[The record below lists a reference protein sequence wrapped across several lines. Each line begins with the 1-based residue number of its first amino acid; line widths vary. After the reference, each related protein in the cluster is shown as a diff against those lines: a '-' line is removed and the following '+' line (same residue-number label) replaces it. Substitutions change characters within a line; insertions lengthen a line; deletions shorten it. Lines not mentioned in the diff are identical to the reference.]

1 MKFREYI
8 QEAPERHAV
17 MAFGRLQPPTTGHEA
32 LVNKVK
38 RVAKQHNASHHV
50 VLSHSNDPKQNPL
63 TAKQKVKHARR
74 FFPNT
79 NITTSSSSHPNF
91 LKQAEK
97 LHKSG
102 VTHLH
107 MVAGSDRT
115 GEYHK
120 LLNKYNGTHKGALFN
135 FKGIKV
141 HSAGQRDP
149 DAPGIS
155 GMSGSKMRSHA
166 AKGNF
171 NEFKKGVPR
180 HVPEHHAKE
189 LFHDLRKGMNIK
201 EDIDI
206 NYEFEELLSEGVH
219 DKGIFKAVFLAGG
232 PGSGKDYVLAN
243 TLQGHGLTEINSD
256 KAFEYLLDKNKISK
270 VMLNPNPDET
280 EKRNFVRGRAKNITE
295 LKQKLAL
302 MGRNGLI
309 INGTGEDLDKIRR
322 IKGALDQLGY
332 DSAMI
337 MVNTADEVSKQRNIE
352 RGQNGGRTIP
362 EDIRKQKWDGV
373 QKARPLFAELFGDK
387 YMEFDNSEDLRKAN
401 ADIVKQKKD
410 EMGQIFNYVSKFVE
424 EQPQS
429 PRSQKWIAKELQA
442 KDKTASLKQMPD
454 TGQQPH
460 PSSKAKEEAGRLG
473 LEYYGF
479 GRYGRDGEVT
489 HRVVHDSLVQVTQ
502 DNLEPKMAKKVN
514 EDFESLLEEVSIT
527 IKGDTPEEVAK
538 ALKMINTEV
547 EDDDE
552 EEEVE
557 EQYSLSSTNAK
568 TLLTLRTQLQEDLR
582 QWFDP
587 NHPKGGWKRIDSKG
601 NVKGDCAREPGEPK
615 PKCMSNE
622 KRAKLSQ
629 KEKANAVKVKR
640 KHDPVADRKGKGGKP
655 VNVSNFGKGKLSEQ
669 KLKGSELSPEDL
681 AKKHNVSVDK
691 INKQLE
697 MGKKVEHEHTNND
710 ELAYKIAKAHVA
722 EKPDYYT
729 KLKMVESIDK
739 GTEVGISMA
748 ASGENLIRPN
758 TQSNKAKKKP
768 FESFTADAGT
778 ESMSAQKVGEL
789 KNQGIDLK
797 TFRAKRPIG

>member
-38 RVAKQHNASHHV
+38 SVAKQHNASHHV

-63 TAKQKVKHARR
+63 SAKQKVKHARR

-135 FKGIKV
+135 FKGIRV

-155 GMSGSKMRSHA
+155 GMSGSKLRSHA

-206 NYEFEELLSEGVH
+206 NFEFEELLSEGVH
-219 DKGIFKAVFLAGG
+219 DKAIFKAVFLAGG

-270 VMLNPNPDET
+270 VMLNPNPGET

-309 INGTGEDLDKIRR
+309 INGTGEDLDKVRR

-373 QKARPLFAELFGDK
+373 QKARPVFAELFGDK
-387 YMEFDNSEDLRKAN
+387 YMEFDNSEDLRKAGP
-401 ADIVKQKKD
+401 DVVKQKKD

-454 TGQQPH
+454 TGQEAH
-460 PSSKAKEEAGRLG
+460 PNSRAKEEAGRLG

-479 GRYGRDGEVT
+479 GRYGKDGAVT
-489 HRVVHDSLVQVTQ
+489 HRVVGDSLVQVVKN
-502 DNLEPKMAKKVN
+502 DIEPKMAKKVN
-514 EDFESLLEEVSIT
+514 EQFEEFL
-527 IKGDTPEEVAK
+527 
-538 ALKMINTEV
+538 N
-547 EDDDE
+547 
-552 EEEVE
+552 
-557 EQYSLSSTNAK
+557 
-568 TLLTLRTQLQEDLR
+568 EDLR
-582 QWFDP
+582 NWFNP
-587 NHPKGGWKRIDSKG
+587 NHPDGGWKRIDSKG

-615 PKCMSNE
+615 PKCMSNK
-622 KRAKLSQ
+622 KRSLLTP
-629 KEKANAVKVKR
+629 KERANAVKAKR
-640 KHDPVADRKGKGGKP
+640 KHDSVADRKGKGGKP
-655 VNVSNFGKGKLSEQ
+655 INVSNFGKGKIS
-669 KLKGSELSPEDL
+669 
-681 AKKHNVSVDK
+681 
-691 INKQLE
+691 
-697 MGKKVEHEHTNND
+697 
-710 ELAYKIAKAHVA
+710 
-722 EKPDYYT
+722 
-729 KLKMVESIDK
+729 ESIDK

-748 ASGENLIRPN
+748 ASGENLARPN

-768 FESFTADAGT
+768 FESYTADAGT
-778 ESMSAQKVGEL
+778 ESLSAQKEGEL
-789 KNQGIDLK
+789 KRQGIDLS
-797 TFRAKRPIG
+797 TFRAKRTIG

>member
-219 DKGIFKAVFLAGG
+219 DKAIFKAVFLAGG

-387 YMEFDNSEDLRKAN
+387 YIEFDNSEDLRKAN

-502 DNLEPKMAKKVN
+502 DKLEPKMAKKVN

-538 ALKMINTEV
+538 ALKMINTE
-547 EDDDE
+547 DD

-557 EQYSLSSTNAK
+557 EQYSFSSTDAK
-568 TLLTLRTQLQEDLR
+568 TLLTFRSNLNEDLR
-582 QWFDP
+582 NWFNP
-587 NHPKGGWKRIDSKG
+587 NHPDGGWKRIDSKG

-615 PKCMSNE
+615 PKCMSNK
-622 KRAKLSQ
+622 KRSQLSQ

-655 VNVSNFGKGKLSEQ
+655 VNVSNFGKGKIS
-669 KLKGSELSPEDL
+669 
-681 AKKHNVSVDK
+681 
-691 INKQLE
+691 
-697 MGKKVEHEHTNND
+697 
-710 ELAYKIAKAHVA
+710 
-722 EKPDYYT
+722 
-729 KLKMVESIDK
+729 ESIDK
-739 GTEVGISMA
+739 GTEVGISMS
-748 ASGENLIRPN
+748 ASGENLTRPN
-758 TQSNKAKKKP
+758 TLSNRFKKKP

-778 ESMSAQKVGEL
+778 ESMSAQKEGEL
-789 KNQGIDLK
+789 KRQGIDLK
-797 TFRAKRPIG
+797 SFRAKRPIG

>member
-1 MKFREYI
+1 MKFRDYI

-38 RVAKQHNASHHV
+38 SVAKQHNASHHV

-63 TAKQKVKHARR
+63 SAKQKVKHARR

-135 FKGIKV
+135 FKGIRV

-155 GMSGSKMRSHA
+155 GMSGSKLRSHA

-206 NYEFEELLSEGVH
+206 NFEFEELLSEGVH
-219 DKGIFKAVFLAGG
+219 DKAIFKAVFLAGG

-270 VMLNPNPDET
+270 VMLSPNPDET

-373 QKARPLFAELFGDK
+373 QKARPVFAELFGDK
-387 YMEFDNSEDLRKAN
+387 YMEFDNSEDLRKAGP
-401 ADIVKQKKD
+401 DVVKQKKD
-410 EMGQIFNYVSKFVE
+410 EMGQIFNYVSKFVG

-454 TGQQPH
+454 TGQEAH
-460 PSSKAKEEAGRLG
+460 PNSKAKDEAGRLG

-479 GRYGRDGEVT
+479 GRYGKNGSVT
-489 HRVVHDSLVQVTQ
+489 HRVVGDTLVQVVK
-502 DNLEPKMAKKVN
+502 NEIEPKMAKKVN
-514 EDFESLLEEVSIT
+514 EQFEEFLNEQVSVTITGDNADEVS
-527 IKGDTPEEVAK
+527 
-538 ALKMINTEV
+538 KMIKKLKA
-547 EDDDE
+547 DE
-552 EEEVE
+552 EEQEEVE
-557 EQYSLSSTNAK
+557 EHYALSEPDAR
-568 TLLTLRTQLQEDLR
+568 TLLTFRREYKLNEDLR
-582 QWFDP
+582 NWFNP
-587 NHPKGGWKRIDSKG
+587 NHPDGGWKRIDSKG

-615 PKCMSNE
+615 PKCMSNK
-622 KRAKLSQ
+622 KRSLLTP
-629 KEKANAVKVKR
+629 KERANAVKAKR
-640 KHDPVADRKGKGGKP
+640 KHDSVADRKGKGGKP
-655 VNVSNFGKGKLSEQ
+655 INVSNFGKGKLSEQ

-697 MGKKVEHEHTNND
+697 MGKKIEHEHTNND

-729 KLKMVESIDK
+729 RLKMVESIDK

-748 ASGENLIRPN
+748 ASGENLVRPN

-768 FESFTADAGT
+768 FESYTADAGT
-778 ESMSAQKVGEL
+778 ESLSAQKEGEL
-789 KNQGIDLK
+789 KRQGIDL
-797 TFRAKRPIG
+797 TSFRAKRPIG

>member
-38 RVAKQHNASHHV
+38 SVAKQHNASHHV

-63 TAKQKVKHARR
+63 SAKQKVKHARR

-135 FKGIKV
+135 FKGIRV

-155 GMSGSKMRSHA
+155 GMSGSKLRSHA

-206 NYEFEELLSEGVH
+206 NFEFEELLSEGVH
-219 DKGIFKAVFLAGG
+219 DKAIFKAVFLAGG

-270 VMLNPNPDET
+270 VMLNPNPGET

-309 INGTGEDLDKIRR
+309 INGTGEDLDKVRR

-373 QKARPLFAELFGDK
+373 QKARPVFAELFGDK
-387 YMEFDNSEDLRKAN
+387 YMEFDNSEDLRKAGP
-401 ADIVKQKKD
+401 DVVKQKKD

-454 TGQQPH
+454 TGQEAH
-460 PSSKAKEEAGRLG
+460 PNSRAKEEAGRLG

-479 GRYGRDGEVT
+479 GRYGKDGAVT
-489 HRVVHDSLVQVTQ
+489 HRVVGDSLVQVVKN
-502 DNLEPKMAKKVN
+502 DIEPKMAKKVN
-514 EDFESLLEEVSIT
+514 EQFEEFL
-527 IKGDTPEEVAK
+527 
-538 ALKMINTEV
+538 N
-547 EDDDE
+547 
-552 EEEVE
+552 
-557 EQYSLSSTNAK
+557 
-568 TLLTLRTQLQEDLR
+568 EDLR
-582 QWFDP
+582 NWFNP
-587 NHPKGGWKRIDSKG
+587 NHPDGGWKRIDSKG

-615 PKCMSNE
+615 PKCMSNK
-622 KRAKLSQ
+622 KRSLLSP
-629 KEKANAVKVKR
+629 KERANAVKAKR
-640 KHDPVADRKGKGGKP
+640 KHDSVADRKGKGGKP
-655 VNVSNFGKGKLSEQ
+655 INVSNFGKGKIS
-669 KLKGSELSPEDL
+669 
-681 AKKHNVSVDK
+681 
-691 INKQLE
+691 
-697 MGKKVEHEHTNND
+697 
-710 ELAYKIAKAHVA
+710 
-722 EKPDYYT
+722 
-729 KLKMVESIDK
+729 ESIDK

-748 ASGENLIRPN
+748 ASGENLARPN

-768 FESFTADAGT
+768 FESYTADAGT
-778 ESMSAQKVGEL
+778 ESLSAQKEGEL
-789 KNQGIDLK
+789 KRQGIDLS
-797 TFRAKRPIG
+797 TFRAKRTIG

>member
-1 MKFREYI
+1 MNFKEFI
-8 QEAPERHAV
+8 QESKDKHAV
-17 MAFGRLQPPTTGHEA
+17 LAFGRLQPPTTGHEA
-32 LVNKVK
+32 VVNKVK
-38 RVAKQHNASHHV
+38 SVARQHNASHHV

-63 TAKQKVKHARR
+63 TAKQKVKHAKR
-74 FFPNT
+74 FFPGT
-79 NITTSSSSHPNF
+79 NITHSTKEHPNF

-120 LLNKYNGTHKGALFN
+120 ILHKYNGTHKGALFN
-135 FKGIKV
+135 FKHIKV

-149 DAPGIS
+149 DAPGTA
-155 GMSGSKMRSHA
+155 GMSGSKLRSHA
-166 AKGNF
+166 ASGNY
-171 NEFKKGVPR
+171 NEFKKGIPK

-189 LFHDLRKGMNIK
+189 LYHDLRKGMNVK
-201 EDIDI
+201 EDLDI
-206 NYEFEELLSEGVH
+206 NYEFEQILNEGVH

-243 TLQGHGLTEINSD
+243 TLEGHGLTEINSD
-256 KAFEYLLDKNKISK
+256 KALEYLMDKTGLDKTMPAS
-270 VMLNPNPDET
+270 
-280 EKRNFVRGRAKNITE
+280 EKAKREAVRGRAKNMTE
-295 LKQKLAL
+295 LKQRLAL

-309 INGTGEDLDKIRR
+309 INGTGDDLEKMQR
-322 IKGALDQLGY
+322 IKDRLEKLGY
-332 DSAMI
+332 ESSMI
-337 MVNTADEVSKQRNIE
+337 MVNTSNEVSQQRNIE
-352 RGQNGGRTIP
+352 RGQKGGRTVP
-362 EDIRKQKWDGV
+362 EDIRQDKW
-373 QKARPLFAELFGDK
+373 QNAQNARPQFAEMFGQN
-387 YMEFDNSEDLRKAN
+387 YIEFDNSEDLRKAGP
-401 ADIVKQKKD
+401 DVVKQKKD
-410 EMGQIFNYVSKFVE
+410 EMNNIFKFVSE
-424 EQPQS
+424 FVGKEPQS
-429 PRSQKWIAKELQA
+429 DTSKQWVAKELQS
-442 KDKTASLKQMPD
+442 KDTTHTLKKVPD
-454 TGQQPH
+454 AGQQPH

-473 LEYYGF
+473 LDYYGF

-502 DNLEPKMAKKVN
+502 DKIEPKMAKKVN
-514 EDFESLLEEVSIT
+514 EEFESLMEEVSIT
-527 IKGDTPEEVAK
+527 IKGDTPEEVAQ

-547 EDDDE
+547 EEDDDE
-552 EEEVE
+552 EDEVE
-557 EQYSLSSTNAK
+557 EQYTLSSTDAK
-568 TLLTLRTQLQEDLR
+568 TLLTLREDLR
-582 QWFDP
+582 NWFDP

-622 KRAKLSQ
+622 KRAQLSK
-629 KEKANAVKVKR
+629 KERASAVRTKR

-655 VNVSNFGKGKLSEQ
+655 VNVSNFGKGKIS
-669 KLKGSELSPEDL
+669 
-681 AKKHNVSVDK
+681 
-691 INKQLE
+691 
-697 MGKKVEHEHTNND
+697 
-710 ELAYKIAKAHVA
+710 
-722 EKPDYYT
+722 
-729 KLKMVESIDK
+729 ESIDK

-789 KNQGIDLK
+789 KRQGIDLK

>member
-1 MKFREYI
+1 MKFREFI
-8 QEAPERHAV
+8 QESKDKHAV
-17 MAFGRLQPPTTGHEA
+17 LAFGRFQPPTTGHEA
-32 LVNKVK
+32 VVNKVK
-38 RVAKQHNASHHV
+38 SVAKQHNASHHV

-63 TAKQKVKHARR
+63 TAKQKVKHAKR
-74 FFPNT
+74 FFPGT
-79 NITTSSSSHPNF
+79 NITHSTKEHPNF

-120 LLNKYNGTHKGALFN
+120 ILHKYNGTHKGALFN
-135 FKGIKV
+135 FKHIKV

-149 DAPGIS
+149 DAPGTA
-155 GMSGSKMRSHA
+155 GMSGSKLRSHA
-166 AKGNF
+166 ASGKY
-171 NEFKKGVPR
+171 NEFKKGIPR

-189 LFHDLRKGMNIK
+189 LYHELRKGMNIK

-206 NYEFEELLSEGVH
+206 NYEFEQILSEGVH

-243 TLQGHGLTEINSD
+243 TLEGHGLTEINSD
-256 KAFEYLLDKNKISK
+256 KALEYLMDKTGLDKKMPAS
-270 VMLNPNPDET
+270 
-280 EKRNFVRGRAKNITE
+280 EKAKREAVRGRAKNMTE
-295 LKQKLAL
+295 LKQRLAL

-309 INGTGEDLDKIRR
+309 INGTGDDLEKMQR
-322 IKGALDQLGY
+322 IKDRLEKLGY
-332 DSAMI
+332 ESSMI
-337 MVNTADEVSKQRNIE
+337 MVNTSNEVSQQRNIE
-352 RGQNGGRTIP
+352 RGQKGGRTVP
-362 EDIRKQKWDGV
+362 EDIRQDKW
-373 QKARPLFAELFGDK
+373 QNAQNARPKFAEMFGQN
-387 YMEFDNSEDLRKAN
+387 YIEFDNSEDLRKAGP
-401 ADIVKQKKD
+401 DVVKQKKD
-410 EMGQIFNYVSKFVE
+410 EMNSIFKFVADFVGQE
-424 EQPQS
+424 PQS
-429 PRSQKWIAKELQA
+429 ETSKQWVAKELQA
-442 KDKTASLKQMPD
+442 KDTTHTLKKVPD
-454 TGQQPH
+454 AGQQPH

-489 HRVVHDSLVQVTQ
+489 HRVVHDSLVPVVDKQI
-502 DNLEPKMAKKVN
+502 EPKMAKKVN
-514 EDFESLLEEVSIT
+514 EEFESLMEEVSIT
-527 IKGDTPEEVAK
+527 VKGDTPEEVAK
-538 ALKMINTEV
+538 ALKMIKTDV
-547 EDDDE
+547 EDEEED

-557 EQYSLSSTNAK
+557 EQYQLSSTDAK
-568 TLLTLRTQLQEDLR
+568 TLLTFRTQLHEDLR
-582 QWFDP
+582 NWFDP

-622 KRAKLSQ
+622 KRAQLSK
-629 KEKANAVKVKR
+629 KERASAVRTKR

-655 VNVSNFGKGKLSEQ
+655 VNVSNFGKGKIS
-669 KLKGSELSPEDL
+669 
-681 AKKHNVSVDK
+681 
-691 INKQLE
+691 
-697 MGKKVEHEHTNND
+697 
-710 ELAYKIAKAHVA
+710 
-722 EKPDYYT
+722 
-729 KLKMVESIDK
+729 ESIDK

-789 KNQGIDLK
+789 KRQGIDLK

>member
-38 RVAKQHNASHHV
+38 SVAKQHNASHHV

-63 TAKQKVKHARR
+63 SAKQKVKHARR

-135 FKGIKV
+135 FKGIRV

-155 GMSGSKMRSHA
+155 GMSGSKLRSHA

-206 NYEFEELLSEGVH
+206 NFEFEELLSEGVH
-219 DKGIFKAVFLAGG
+219 DKAIFKAVFLAGG

-270 VMLNPNPDET
+270 VMLNPNPGET

-309 INGTGEDLDKIRR
+309 INGTGEDLDKVRR

-373 QKARPLFAELFGDK
+373 QKARPVFAELFGDK
-387 YMEFDNSEDLRKAN
+387 YMEFDNSEDLRKAGP
-401 ADIVKQKKD
+401 DVVKQKKD

-454 TGQQPH
+454 TGQEAH
-460 PSSKAKEEAGRLG
+460 PNSRAKEEAGRLG

-479 GRYGRDGEVT
+479 GRYGKDGAVT
-489 HRVVHDSLVQVTQ
+489 HRVVGDSLVQVVKN
-502 DNLEPKMAKKVN
+502 DIEPKMAKKVN
-514 EDFESLLEEVSIT
+514 EQFEEFL
-527 IKGDTPEEVAK
+527 
-538 ALKMINTEV
+538 N
-547 EDDDE
+547 
-552 EEEVE
+552 
-557 EQYSLSSTNAK
+557 
-568 TLLTLRTQLQEDLR
+568 EDLR
-582 QWFDP
+582 NWFNP
-587 NHPKGGWKRIDSKG
+587 NHPDGGWKRIDSKG

-615 PKCMSNE
+615 PKCMSNK
-622 KRAKLSQ
+622 KRSLLSP
-629 KEKANAVKVKR
+629 KERANAVKAKR
-640 KHDPVADRKGKGGKP
+640 KHDSVADRKGKGGKP
-655 VNVSNFGKGKLSEQ
+655 INVSNFGKGKIS
-669 KLKGSELSPEDL
+669 
-681 AKKHNVSVDK
+681 
-691 INKQLE
+691 
-697 MGKKVEHEHTNND
+697 
-710 ELAYKIAKAHVA
+710 
-722 EKPDYYT
+722 
-729 KLKMVESIDK
+729 ESIDK

-748 ASGENLIRPN
+748 ASGENLVRPN

-768 FESFTADAGT
+768 FESYTADAGT
-778 ESMSAQKVGEL
+778 ESLSAQKEGEL
-789 KNQGIDLK
+789 KRQGIDLS
-797 TFRAKRPIG
+797 TFRAKRTIG

>member
-1 MKFREYI
+1 MKFKEFI
-8 QEAPERHAV
+8 QESKDRHAV
-17 MAFGRLQPPTTGHEA
+17 LAFGRFQPPTTGHEA
-32 LVNKVK
+32 VVNKVK
-38 RVAKQHNASHHV
+38 SVARQHNASHHV

-63 TAKQKVKHARR
+63 TAKQKVKHAKR

-79 NITTSSSSHPNF
+79 NITHSTKEHPNF

-120 LLNKYNGTHKGALFN
+120 ILHKYNGTHKGALFN
-135 FKGIKV
+135 FKHIKV

-149 DAPGIS
+149 DAPGTA
-155 GMSGSKMRSHA
+155 GMSGSKLRSHA
-166 AKGNF
+166 ASGNY
-171 NEFKKGVPR
+171 NEFKKGIPK

-189 LFHDLRKGMNIK
+189 LYHDLRKGMNVK
-201 EDIDI
+201 EDLDI
-206 NYEFEELLSEGVH
+206 NYEFEQILNEGVN

-243 TLQGHGLTEINSD
+243 TLEGHGLTEINSD
-256 KAFEYLLDKNKISK
+256 KALEYLMDKTGLDKTMPAS
-270 VMLNPNPDET
+270 
-280 EKRNFVRGRAKNITE
+280 EKAKREAVRGRAKNMTE
-295 LKQKLAL
+295 LKQRLAL

-309 INGTGEDLDKIRR
+309 INGTGDDLEKMQR
-322 IKGALDQLGY
+322 IKDRLEKLGY
-332 DSAMI
+332 DSSMI
-337 MVNTADEVSKQRNIE
+337 MVNTSNEVSQQRNIE
-352 RGQNGGRTIP
+352 RGQKGGRTVP
-362 EDIRKQKWDGV
+362 EDIRQDKW
-373 QKARPLFAELFGDK
+373 QNAQNARPQFAEMFGQN
-387 YMEFDNSEDLRKAN
+387 YIEFDNSEDLRKAGP
-401 ADIVKQKKD
+401 DVVKQKKD
-410 EMGQIFNYVSKFVE
+410 EMNSIFKFVQDFVNQE
-424 EQPQS
+424 PQS
-429 PRSQKWIAKELQA
+429 DTSKQWVAKELQA
-442 KDKTASLKQMPD
+442 KDTTHSLKQVPD
-454 TGQQPH
+454 SGQQPH

-502 DNLEPKMAKKVN
+502 DKIEPKMAKKVN
-514 EDFESLLEEVSIT
+514 EEFESLMEEVSIT

-538 ALKMINTEV
+538 ALKMIKTEDEEECGC
-547 EDDDE
+547 ED

-557 EQYSLSSTNAK
+557 EQYSLSSTDAK
-568 TLLTLRTQLQEDLR
+568 TLLTFRTQLQEDLR

-622 KRAKLSQ
+622 KRAQLSK
-629 KEKANAVKVKR
+629 KERASAVRTKR

-655 VNVSNFGKGKLSEQ
+655 INVSNFGKGKIS
-669 KLKGSELSPEDL
+669 
-681 AKKHNVSVDK
+681 
-691 INKQLE
+691 
-697 MGKKVEHEHTNND
+697 
-710 ELAYKIAKAHVA
+710 
-722 EKPDYYT
+722 
-729 KLKMVESIDK
+729 ESIDK
-739 GTEVGISMA
+739 GTEVGLSMA

-758 TQSNKAKKKP
+758 TQSNKAKKRP

-789 KNQGIDLK
+789 KRQGIDLK

>member
-1 MKFREYI
+1 MKFKEYI
-8 QEAPERHAV
+8 QEANERHAV
-17 MAFGRLQPPTTGHEA
+17 LTFGRLQPPTTGHEH
-32 LVNKVK
+32 LINKVK
-38 RVAKQHNASHHV
+38 SVAKQHNASHHV

-120 LLNKYNGTHKGALFN
+120 ILNKYNGTHKGALFN
-135 FKGIKV
+135 FKGIRV

-149 DAPGIS
+149 DAPGVS
-155 GMSGSKMRSHA
+155 GMSGSKLRAHA

-206 NYEFEELLSEGVH
+206 NFEFEQILIEGVH

-256 KAFEYLLDKNKISK
+256 KAFEYLLDKNNISK
-270 VMLNPNPDET
+270 VMLDPTPSET
-280 EKRNFVRGRAKNITE
+280 EKRTFVRDKAKNITE
-295 LKQKLAL
+295 LKQRLAL
-302 MGRNGLI
+302 LGRNGLI
-309 INGTGEDLDKIRR
+309 INGTGEDIKKISR
-322 IKGALDQLGY
+322 IKDALEKLGY
-332 DSAMI
+332 NTAMI
-337 MVNTADEVSKQRNIE
+337 MVNTADEISKQRNIE
-352 RGQNGGRTIP
+352 RGQRGGRTVP

-373 QKARPLFAELFGDK
+373 QKSRPQFAEMFGQN
-387 YMEFDNSEDLRKAN
+387 YLEFDNSEDLRKAN
-401 ADIVKQKKD
+401 PDVVKQKKD
-410 EMGQIFNYVSKFVE
+410 EMNQIFNFVNKFVE
-424 EQPQS
+424 EQPQT
-429 PRSQKWIAKELQA
+429 PRSQKWIANQLQT
-442 KDKTASLKQMPD
+442 KDTTDSIKKLPD
-454 TGQQPH
+454 TGQEAH
-460 PSSKAKEEAGRLG
+460 PNSKAKEEAGRIG

-479 GRYGRDGEVT
+479 GRYGKEGQVT
-489 HRVVHDSLVQVTQ
+489 HRVVGDTLVPVVSKEI
-502 DNLEPKMAKKVN
+502 EPKMAKKVN
-514 EDFESLLEEVSIT
+514 EEFESLMEEVSIT
-527 IKGDTPEEVAK
+527 IKGDTADEVT
-538 ALKMINTEV
+538 KMMKKLSQIED
-547 EDDDE
+547 EDD

-557 EQYSLSSTNAK
+557 EHYALSSTDAR
-568 TLLTLRTQLQEDLR
+568 TLLTFKTELIKEDLR
-582 QWFDP
+582 NWFDP
-587 NHPKGGWKRIDSKG
+587 KHPDGGWKRIDSKG

-615 PKCMSNE
+615 PKCMSNK
-622 KRAKLSQ
+622 KRSLLTP
-629 KEKANAVKVKR
+629 KERANAVKVKR
-640 KHDPVADRKGKGGKP
+640 KHDPVADRKGKGKKP
-655 VNVSNFGKGKLSEQ
+655 INVSNFGKGKLSEQ
-669 KLKGSELSPEDL
+669 NLKDSEMSPEDL

-691 INKQLE
+691 IKKQLE

-710 ELAYKIAKAHVA
+710 QLAYKIAKAHVA

-748 ASGENLIRPN
+748 ASGENLVSLN
-758 TQSNKAKKKP
+758 TLSNKAKKKP

-789 KNQGIDLK
+789 KRQGIDLK

>member
-1 MKFREYI
+1 MNFKEFI
-8 QEAPERHAV
+8 QESKDKHAV
-17 MAFGRLQPPTTGHEA
+17 LAFGRLQPPTTGHEA
-32 LVNKVK
+32 VVNKVK
-38 RVAKQHNASHHV
+38 SVARQHNASHHV

-63 TAKQKVKHARR
+63 TAKQKVKHAKR

-79 NITTSSSSHPNF
+79 NITHSTKEHPNF

-120 LLNKYNGTHKGALFN
+120 ILHKYNGTHKGALFN
-135 FKGIKV
+135 FKHIKV

-149 DAPGIS
+149 DAPGTA
-155 GMSGSKMRSHA
+155 GMSGSKLRSHA
-166 AKGNF
+166 ASGNY
-171 NEFKKGVPR
+171 NEFKKGIPK

-189 LFHDLRKGMNIK
+189 LYHDLRKGMNVK
-201 EDIDI
+201 EDLDI
-206 NYEFEELLSEGVH
+206 NYEFEQILNEGVH

-243 TLQGHGLTEINSD
+243 TLEGHGLTEINSD
-256 KAFEYLLDKNKISK
+256 KALEYLMDKTGLDKTMPAS
-270 VMLNPNPDET
+270 
-280 EKRNFVRGRAKNITE
+280 EKAKREAVRGRAKNMTE
-295 LKQKLAL
+295 LKQRLAL

-309 INGTGEDLDKIRR
+309 INGTGDDLEKMQR
-322 IKGALDQLGY
+322 IKDRLEKLGY
-332 DSAMI
+332 ESSMI
-337 MVNTADEVSKQRNIE
+337 MVNTSNEVSQQRNIE
-352 RGQNGGRTIP
+352 RGQKGGRTVP
-362 EDIRKQKWDGV
+362 EDIRQDKW
-373 QKARPLFAELFGDK
+373 QNAQNARPQFAEMFGQN
-387 YMEFDNSEDLRKAN
+387 YIEFDNSEDLRKAGP
-401 ADIVKQKKD
+401 DVVKQKKD
-410 EMGQIFNYVSKFVE
+410 EMNNIFKFVSE
-424 EQPQS
+424 FVGKEPQS
-429 PRSQKWIAKELQA
+429 DTSKQWVAKELQS
-442 KDKTASLKQMPD
+442 KDTTHTLKKVPD
-454 TGQQPH
+454 AGQQPH

-473 LEYYGF
+473 LDYYGF

-502 DNLEPKMAKKVN
+502 DKIEPKMAKKVN
-514 EDFESLLEEVSIT
+514 EEFESLMEEVSIT
-527 IKGDTPEEVAK
+527 IKGDTPEEVAQ

-547 EDDDE
+547 EEDDDE
-552 EEEVE
+552 EDEVE
-557 EQYSLSSTNAK
+557 EQYTLSSTDAK
-568 TLLTLRTQLQEDLR
+568 TLLTLREDLR
-582 QWFDP
+582 NWFDP

-622 KRAKLSQ
+622 KRAQLSK
-629 KEKANAVKVKR
+629 KERASAVRTKR

-655 VNVSNFGKGKLSEQ
+655 VNVSNFGKGKIS
-669 KLKGSELSPEDL
+669 
-681 AKKHNVSVDK
+681 
-691 INKQLE
+691 
-697 MGKKVEHEHTNND
+697 
-710 ELAYKIAKAHVA
+710 
-722 EKPDYYT
+722 
-729 KLKMVESIDK
+729 ESIDK

-789 KNQGIDLK
+789 KRQGIDLK

>member
-1 MKFREYI
+1 MNFKEFI
-8 QEAPERHAV
+8 QESKDKHAV
-17 MAFGRLQPPTTGHEA
+17 LAFGRLQPPTTGHEA
-32 LVNKVK
+32 VVNKVK
-38 RVAKQHNASHHV
+38 SVARQHNASHHV

-63 TAKQKVKHARR
+63 TAKQKVKHAKR
-74 FFPNT
+74 FFPGT
-79 NITTSSSSHPNF
+79 NITHSTKEHPNF

-120 LLNKYNGTHKGALFN
+120 ILHKYNGTHKGALFN
-135 FKGIKV
+135 FKHIKV

-149 DAPGIS
+149 DAPGTA
-155 GMSGSKMRSHA
+155 GMSGSKLRSHA
-166 AKGNF
+166 ASGNY
-171 NEFKKGVPR
+171 NEFKKGIPK

-189 LFHDLRKGMNIK
+189 LYHDLRKGMNVK
-201 EDIDI
+201 EDLDI
-206 NYEFEELLSEGVH
+206 NYEFEQILNEGVH

-243 TLQGHGLTEINSD
+243 TLEGHGLTEINSD
-256 KAFEYLLDKNKISK
+256 KALEYLMDKTGLDKTMPAS
-270 VMLNPNPDET
+270 
-280 EKRNFVRGRAKNITE
+280 EKAKREAVRGRAKNMTE
-295 LKQKLAL
+295 LKQRLAL

-309 INGTGEDLDKIRR
+309 INGTGDDLEKMQR
-322 IKGALDQLGY
+322 IKERLEKLGY
-332 DSAMI
+332 ESSMI
-337 MVNTADEVSKQRNIE
+337 MVNTSNEVSQQRNIE
-352 RGQNGGRTIP
+352 RGQKGGRTVP
-362 EDIRKQKWDGV
+362 EDIRQDKW
-373 QKARPLFAELFGDK
+373 QNAQNARPQFAEMFGQN
-387 YMEFDNSEDLRKAN
+387 YIEFDNSEDLRKAGP
-401 ADIVKQKKD
+401 DVVKQKKD
-410 EMGQIFNYVSKFVE
+410 EMNNIFKFVSE
-424 EQPQS
+424 FVGKEPQS
-429 PRSQKWIAKELQA
+429 DTSKQWVAKELQS
-442 KDKTASLKQMPD
+442 KDTTHTLKKVPD
-454 TGQQPH
+454 AGQQPH

-473 LEYYGF
+473 LDYYGF

-502 DNLEPKMAKKVN
+502 DKIEPKMAKKVN
-514 EDFESLLEEVSIT
+514 EEFESLMEEVSIT
-527 IKGDTPEEVAK
+527 IKGDTPEEVAQ

-547 EDDDE
+547 EEDDDE
-552 EEEVE
+552 EDEVE
-557 EQYSLSSTNAK
+557 EQYTLSSTDAK
-568 TLLTLRTQLQEDLR
+568 TLLTLREDLR
-582 QWFDP
+582 NWFDP

-622 KRAKLSQ
+622 KRAQLSK
-629 KEKANAVKVKR
+629 KERASAVRTKR

-655 VNVSNFGKGKLSEQ
+655 VNVSNFGKGKIS
-669 KLKGSELSPEDL
+669 
-681 AKKHNVSVDK
+681 
-691 INKQLE
+691 
-697 MGKKVEHEHTNND
+697 
-710 ELAYKIAKAHVA
+710 
-722 EKPDYYT
+722 
-729 KLKMVESIDK
+729 ESIDK

-789 KNQGIDLK
+789 KRQGIDLK

>member
-1 MKFREYI
+1 MKFRDYI

-38 RVAKQHNASHHV
+38 SVAKQHNASHHV

-63 TAKQKVKHARR
+63 SAKQKVKHARR

-135 FKGIKV
+135 FKGIRV

-155 GMSGSKMRSHA
+155 GMSGSKLRSHA

-206 NYEFEELLSEGVH
+206 NFEFEELLSEGVH
-219 DKGIFKAVFLAGG
+219 DKAIFKAVFLAGG

-270 VMLNPNPDET
+270 VMLNPNPGET

-373 QKARPLFAELFGDK
+373 QKARPVFAELFGDK
-387 YMEFDNSEDLRKAN
+387 YMEFDNSEDLRKAGP
-401 ADIVKQKKD
+401 DVVKQKKD
-410 EMGQIFNYVSKFVE
+410 EMGQIFNYVSKFVG

-454 TGQQPH
+454 TGQEAH
-460 PSSKAKEEAGRLG
+460 PNSRAKEEAGRLG

-479 GRYGRDGEVT
+479 GRYGKDGSVT
-489 HRVVHDSLVQVTQ
+489 HRVVGDTLVQVVK
-502 DNLEPKMAKKVN
+502 NEIEPKMAKKVN
-514 EDFESLLEEVSIT
+514 EQFEEFL
-527 IKGDTPEEVAK
+527 
-538 ALKMINTEV
+538 N
-547 EDDDE
+547 
-552 EEEVE
+552 
-557 EQYSLSSTNAK
+557 
-568 TLLTLRTQLQEDLR
+568 EDLR
-582 QWFDP
+582 NWFNP
-587 NHPKGGWKRIDSKG
+587 NHPDGGWKRIDSKG

-615 PKCMSNE
+615 PKCMSNK
-622 KRAKLSQ
+622 KRSLLSP
-629 KEKANAVKVKR
+629 KERANAVKAKR
-640 KHDPVADRKGKGGKP
+640 KHDSVADRKGKGGKP
-655 VNVSNFGKGKLSEQ
+655 INVSNFGKGKIS
-669 KLKGSELSPEDL
+669 
-681 AKKHNVSVDK
+681 
-691 INKQLE
+691 
-697 MGKKVEHEHTNND
+697 
-710 ELAYKIAKAHVA
+710 
-722 EKPDYYT
+722 
-729 KLKMVESIDK
+729 ESIDK

-748 ASGENLIRPN
+748 ASGENLVRPN

-768 FESFTADAGT
+768 FESYTADAGT
-778 ESMSAQKVGEL
+778 ESLSAQKEGEL
-789 KNQGIDLK
+789 KRQGIDL
-797 TFRAKRPIG
+797 TSFRAKRPIG

>member
-38 RVAKQHNASHHV
+38 SVAKQHNASHHV

-63 TAKQKVKHARR
+63 SAKQKVKHARR

-135 FKGIKV
+135 FKGIRV

-155 GMSGSKMRSHA
+155 GMSGSKLRSHA

-206 NYEFEELLSEGVH
+206 NFEFEELLSEGVH
-219 DKGIFKAVFLAGG
+219 DKAIFKAVFLAGG

-270 VMLNPNPDET
+270 VMLNPNPGET

-309 INGTGEDLDKIRR
+309 INGTGEDLDKVRR

-362 EDIRKQKWDGV
+362 DDIRKQKWDGV
-373 QKARPLFAELFGDK
+373 QKARPVFAELFGDK
-387 YMEFDNSEDLRKAN
+387 YMEFDNSEDLRKAGP
-401 ADIVKQKKD
+401 DVVKQKKD

-454 TGQQPH
+454 TGQEAH
-460 PSSKAKEEAGRLG
+460 PNSRAKEEAGRLG

-479 GRYGRDGEVT
+479 GRYGKDGAVT
-489 HRVVHDSLVQVTQ
+489 HRVVGDSLVQVVKN
-502 DNLEPKMAKKVN
+502 DIEPKMAKKVN
-514 EDFESLLEEVSIT
+514 EQFEEFL
-527 IKGDTPEEVAK
+527 
-538 ALKMINTEV
+538 N
-547 EDDDE
+547 
-552 EEEVE
+552 
-557 EQYSLSSTNAK
+557 
-568 TLLTLRTQLQEDLR
+568 EDLR
-582 QWFDP
+582 NWFNP
-587 NHPKGGWKRIDSKG
+587 NHPDGGWKRIDSKG

-615 PKCMSNE
+615 PKCMSNK
-622 KRAKLSQ
+622 KRSLLSP
-629 KEKANAVKVKR
+629 KERANAVKAKR
-640 KHDPVADRKGKGGKP
+640 KHDSVADRKGKGGKP
-655 VNVSNFGKGKLSEQ
+655 INVSNFGKGKIS
-669 KLKGSELSPEDL
+669 
-681 AKKHNVSVDK
+681 
-691 INKQLE
+691 
-697 MGKKVEHEHTNND
+697 
-710 ELAYKIAKAHVA
+710 
-722 EKPDYYT
+722 
-729 KLKMVESIDK
+729 ESIDK

-748 ASGENLIRPN
+748 ASGENLARPN

-768 FESFTADAGT
+768 FESYTADAGT
-778 ESMSAQKVGEL
+778 ESLSAQKEGEL
-789 KNQGIDLK
+789 KRQGIDLS
-797 TFRAKRPIG
+797 TFRAKRTIG

>member
-1 MKFREYI
+1 MNFKDFIKES
-8 QEAPERHAV
+8 QEKHAV
-17 MAFGRLQPPTTGHEA
+17 LAFGRFQPPTTGHEA
-32 LVNKVK
+32 VVNKVK
-38 RVAKQHNASHHV
+38 SVAKQHNASHHV

-63 TAKQKVKHARR
+63 SASQKVKHAKR
-74 FFPNT
+74 FFPGT
-79 NITTSSSSHPNF
+79 NISHSTKDHPNF

-120 LLNKYNGTHKGALFN
+120 ILHKYNGTHKGALFN
-135 FKGIKV
+135 FKHIKV

-149 DAPGIS
+149 DAPGTA
-155 GMSGSKMRSHA
+155 GMSGSKLRSHA
-166 AKGNF
+166 ASGNY

-189 LFHDLRKGMNIK
+189 LYHDLRKGMNIK
-201 EDIDI
+201 EDVDI
-206 NYEFEELLSEGVH
+206 NYEFEQLLIEGVH

-243 TLQGHGLTEINSD
+243 TLDGHGLTEINSD
-256 KAFEYLLDKNKISK
+256 KALEYLMDKTGLDKTMPAS
-270 VMLNPNPDET
+270 
-280 EKRNFVRGRAKNITE
+280 EKAKREVVRGRAKNLTE
-295 LKQKLAL
+295 LKQRLAL

-309 INGTGEDLDKIRR
+309 INGTGDDLEKMQR
-322 IKGALDQLGY
+322 IKERLEKLGY
-332 DSAMI
+332 ETSMI
-337 MVNTADEVSKQRNIE
+337 MVNTSNEVSQQRNVE
-352 RGQNGGRTIP
+352 RGQKGGRTVP
-362 EDIRKQKWDGV
+362 EDIRQEKW
-373 QKARPLFAELFGDK
+373 QSAQNARPKFAEMFGEK
-387 YMEFDNSEDLRKAN
+387 YIEFDNSEDLRKAGP
-401 ADIVKQKKD
+401 DVVKQKKD
-410 EMGQIFNYVSKFVE
+410 EMNSIFKFVADFVGQE
-424 EQPQS
+424 PQS
-429 PRSQKWIAKELQA
+429 ETSKQWVAKELQA
-442 KDKTASLKQMPD
+442 KDKTDSLKKVPD
-454 TGQQPH
+454 AGQQPH

-489 HRVVHDSLVQVTQ
+489 HRVVHDSLVPVVDKQI
-502 DNLEPKMAKKVN
+502 EPKMAKKVN
-514 EDFESLLEEVSIT
+514 EDFESLMEEVSIT
-527 IKGDTPEEVAK
+527 VKGDTPEEVAK

-547 EDDDE
+547 EDDEDE

-557 EQYSLSSTNAK
+557 EQYSFSSTDAK

-629 KEKANAVKVKR
+629 KERANAVKVKR

-655 VNVSNFGKGKLSEQ
+655 VNVSNFGKGKIS
-669 KLKGSELSPEDL
+669 
-681 AKKHNVSVDK
+681 
-691 INKQLE
+691 
-697 MGKKVEHEHTNND
+697 
-710 ELAYKIAKAHVA
+710 
-722 EKPDYYT
+722 
-729 KLKMVESIDK
+729 ESIDK
-739 GTEVGISMA
+739 GTEVGISMS
-748 ASGENLIRPN
+748 ASGENLTRPN
-758 TQSNKAKKKP
+758 TLSNRFKKKP

-778 ESMSAQKVGEL
+778 ESMSAQKEGEL
-789 KNQGIDLK
+789 KRQGIDLK
-797 TFRAKRPIG
+797 SFRAKRPIG